1 MMEFGNRSSKLTIRL
16 SETERATLRNTAEK
30 LRLTESEHVRKI
42 LLDRGEL
49 KQIVIPQINQEACQE
64 LGRLRIELT
73 RQGVNLNQL
82 VKLAHYQTPSD
93 TAARLEA
100 LTNIQKQLQAAINNY
115 QSQLMS
121 GYDRQN

>member
-1 MMEFGNRSSKLTIRL
+1 MIEFENRSSKLTIRL
-16 SETERATLRNTAEK
+16 SETERVTLRNTAEK
-30 LRLTESEHVRKI
+30 LRLSESEYVRKI
-42 LLDRGEL
+42 LSNRGEL
-49 KQIVIPQINQEACQE
+49 KQVVIPQISQDACQE

-82 VKLAHYQTPSD
+82 VKLAYYQTPSD
-93 TAARLEA
+93 TDRLEA
-100 LTNIQKQLQAAINNY
+100 LADIQKQLQVAINNY